1 MNYEFLVLFF
11 RMKAVQII
19 KNLKLKTNNCSFSL
33 VTRSAVQTRN
43 WGRKL
48 GRVLK
53 GGEIIG
59 LTGELGSGKTC
70 FVRGMAEGLEVGK
83 GAWIRS
89 PSFTLINEYS
99 GRLPFYHI
107 DLYRVEGRREL
118 EELNLTDY
126 LFSDGVSAVEWFE
139 HLPAEEVEEYLHVSF
154 AYANGNK
161 RKLTFTA
168 HGKRYDK
175 IIAGLRVKR
184 LKNSKFEFRISK

>member
-1 MNYEFLVLFF
+1 MDP
-11 RMKAVQII
+11 K
-19 KNLKLKTNNCSFSL
+19 
-33 VTRSAVQTRN
+33 
-43 WGRKL
+43 
-48 GRVLK
+48 
-53 GGEIIG
+53 
-59 LTGELGSGKTC
+59 
-70 FVRGMAEGLEVGK
+70 
-83 GAWIRS
+83 
-89 PSFTLINEYS
+89 
-99 GRLPFYHI
+99 
-107 DLYRVEGRREL
+107 

-184 LKNSKFEFRISK
+184 LKNSKFEFRNSK

>member
-1 MNYEFLVLFF
+1 MTFAFCDF
-11 RMKAVQII
+11 HFAV
-19 KNLKLKTNNCSFSL
+19 KSFS
-33 VTRSAVQTRN
+33 TTSRSAVQTRN
-43 WGRKL
+43 WGKKL
-48 GRVLK
+48 GRLLK